1 MKKILLAMS
10 GGVDSSVAALLLQK
24 QGFSVLGAYMRLKS
38 DYAEGERAARLVA
51 EKLGIKFYP
60 LNISQ
65 KFKQDVMDYFVDS
78 YKDGITPNPCVRCNK
93 LIKFGELLRV
103 KEDMGADYLAT
114 GHYVQIKKDNKEIN
128 LCRAVDRNKDQSYF
142 LYNLT
147 QDQLKQIIFPLG
159 GYTKYEIK
167 KIAEK
172 NNLPNI
178 KTESQDVCFLL
189 DEGKIVEHNEYLK
202 NHIKANPG
210 QIMTLDGKTIG
221 KHQGLYFY
229 TRGQR
234 KGIEIGGTGPYYAA
248 SMDYAKNILYVVKDP
263 DDPALFGNEFFINN
277 TNWILNRIKFPVHC
291 EVAIRYRHKAV
302 ACVVEPIDSGNYK
315 VILKKPE
322 RAITPGQSAVFYAGD
337 TVLGGGEICV

>member
-114 GHYVQIKKDNKEIN
+114 WH
-128 LCRAVDRNKDQSYF
+128 
-142 LYNLT
+142 
-147 QDQLKQIIFPLG
+147 
-159 GYTKYEIK
+159 
-167 KIAEK
+167 
-172 NNLPNI
+172 
-178 KTESQDVCFLL
+178 
-189 DEGKIVEHNEYLK
+189 
-202 NHIKANPG
+202 
-210 QIMTLDGKTIG
+210 
-221 KHQGLYFY
+221 
-229 TRGQR
+229 
-234 KGIEIGGTGPYYAA
+234 
-248 SMDYAKNILYVVKDP
+248 
-263 DDPALFGNEFFINN
+263 
-277 TNWILNRIKFPVHC
+277 
-291 EVAIRYRHKAV
+291 
-302 ACVVEPIDSGNYK
+302 
-315 VILKKPE
+315 
-322 RAITPGQSAVFYAGD
+322 
-337 TVLGGGEICV
+337 